1 MNLLWR
7 QRISTVNKRSVLK
20 QGDGDFIQKSSGNIP
35 YPDTAIFPKFARG
48 GYGAITGSPMPL
60 SGIKTCADMIYQF
73 YIELLESYPLVWR
86 RIVVP
91 ADYTFD
97 ELHKAIQGAFGW
109 ENSHLFQFSESGFSD
124 QTSYGFPG
132 DDVDPDRVTM
142 DARKTRVSRILKK
155 EGQTYC
161 YIYDFG
167 DNWEHRLTLEKIV
180 ADDTAAPFC
189 LDGAGACPPEDVGGT
204 AGYQEMLAILKNP
217 RHPERA
223 GYIKWL
229 GLVPGEKWDAKFC
242 SIREVNKRL
251 ALLGR

>member
-1 MNLLWR
+1 
-7 QRISTVNKRSVLK
+7 
-20 QGDGDFIQKSSGNIP
+20 
-35 YPDTAIFPKFARG
+35 
-48 GYGAITGSPMPL
+48 
-60 SGIKTCADMIYQF
+60 MIYQF
-73 YIELLESYPLVWR
+73 YIELHGSDPLVWR

-91 ADYTFD
+91 ADFSLY

-124 QTSYGFPG
+124 PTCYGFPG
-132 DDVDPDRVTM
+132 EDIDPDRVTI
-142 DARKTRVSRILKK
+142 DARKTKMSKILKK

-167 DNWEHRLTLEKIV
+167 DDWDHRLTLKKIEAKDV
-180 ADDTAAPFC
+180 LAPYC
-189 LDGAGACPPEDVGGT
+189 LDGGGACPPEDVGGMH
-204 AGYQEMLAILKNP
+204 GYQEMLKAFKTP

-223 GYIKWL
+223 SYIQWL
-229 GLVPGEKWDAKFC
+229 GLVAGEKWDSKLC